1 MSMALAGAANF
12 GQQPPVNAWEHVR
25 QVLGN
30 QAGTEFACRI
40 SMQPD
45 PRTGRLERRHALG
58 HEAANDAREDVPR
71 SCGRQ
76 TGRAVF
82 GYGRPLVR
90 CGHDTVGAFIDDDSP
105 AKFGRQPRFL
115 KLRMRL
121 MIFLYLSE
129 KT

>member
-1 MSMALAGAANF
+1 MALASAANF
-12 GQQPPVNAWEHVR
+12 DQQPPVNAREHVR

-40 SMQPD
+40 SMQPH
-45 PRTGRLERRHALG
+45 PRTGRLEHWHALRP
-58 HEAANDAREDVPR
+58 EAPKDAGEDLPVP
-71 SCGRQ
+71 CGRKV
-76 TGRAVF
+76 GGAVF
-82 GYGRPLVR
+82 GDGGPSIRCRP
-90 CGHDTVGAFIDDDSP
+90 DAISAFIDDDSP
-105 AKFGRQPRFL
+105 TKFGRQPRFL